1 MGAELEDHV
10 TNQPESLQEMQTD
23 QNRVVGSQLSG
34 VQEQQKEYDSLLQG
48 NDEPATHNDLE
59 SRNIE
64 RVSNRS
70 SDEEDIW
77 EDSDDLEVCRRIN
90 VFFYFITCIMSCI

>member
-10 TNQPESLQEMQTD
+10 TNQPESLQEMQA
-23 QNRVVGSQLSG
+23 GSQLSG
-34 VQEQQKEYDSLLQG
+34 VQEQQKECDSLLQG
-48 NDEPATHNDLE
+48 NDEPPTHNDLE

-70 SDEEDIW
+70 SDGEDIW
-77 EDSDDLEVCRRIN
+77 EDSDDLEVCRR
-90 VFFYFITCIMSCI
+90 TL